1 MYLIHVH
8 FSVGLELGQGDI
20 HIHTAST
27 TFSRIDPLTYL
38 QLCPSP
44 SAEDLASPLQAL
56 FSFLDHIVNNLLGGF
71 DVLGISPHPSMVILS
86 DMEGET
92 YIDHGGNISHEPH
105 PTLHRFLG
113 MFLKFLVMWDL
124 SLGSE
129 FLAAQSAFRS
139 DK

>member
-1 MYLIHVH
+1 MGWGSGKETYIFIL
-8 FSVGLELGQGDI
+8 LALLL
-20 HIHTAST
+20 T
-27 TFSRIDPLTYL
+27 IDPLTYL
-38 QLCPSP
+38 QLCPSA
-44 SAEDLASPLQAL
+44 SAKDLASPLQAL
-56 FSFLDHIVNNLLGGF
+56 FCFFDHIVNNLLGGF
-71 DVLGISPHPSMVILS
+71 DVLGISPHPSFS
-86 DMEGET
+86 FDMERGT

-105 PTLHRFLG
+105 PTLHGFLG